1 MATALRGNIHW
12 HDFGPVTG
20 AELSGN
26 RPALILSSN
35 SLNKSLTT
43 AITVPTSTTEPQE
56 RFRRQHVWLNESESY
71 ASARQLKSVLQENL
85 GERIGQASS
94 QELEDIITSIIGR
107 IWREQNP
114 GQLEP
119 PQALRPIQRGTVLQ
133 HPGQAEREEAT
144 NDLLVLDYNAGNYMA
159 VVVDLEY
166 RARNADSPVA
176 VPVRINSEAGPAS
189 ALIHRISSLDMSQ
202 REFTPTATADTEDT
216 QQAIGRLIRM
226 IEG

>member
-1 MATALRGNIHW
+1 M
-12 HDFGPVTG
+12 
-20 AELSGN
+20 E
-26 RPALILSSN
+26 
-35 SLNKSLTT
+35 
-43 AITVPTSTTEPQE
+43 PT
-56 RFRRQHVWLNESESY
+56 
-71 ASARQLKSVLQENL
+71 
-85 GERIGQASS
+85 
-94 QELEDIITSIIGR
+94 
-107 IWREQNP
+107 
-114 GQLEP
+114 
-119 PQALRPIQRGTVLQ
+119 QALRPIQRGTVLQ
-133 HPGQAEREEAT
+133 HPGQAERDEAT

-189 ALIHRISSLDMSQ
+189 ALIHRIRSLDMSQ

>member
-56 RFRRQHVWLNESESY
+56 RFRRQHVWLNENESY

-94 QELEDIITSIIGR
+94 QELEDIITSIIDR
-107 IWREQNP
+107 IWREQKP
-114 GQLEP
+114 GQLET

-176 VPVRINSEAGPAS
+176 VPVRINGEAGPAS
-189 ALIHRISSLDMSQ
+189 ALIHRIRSLDMSQ